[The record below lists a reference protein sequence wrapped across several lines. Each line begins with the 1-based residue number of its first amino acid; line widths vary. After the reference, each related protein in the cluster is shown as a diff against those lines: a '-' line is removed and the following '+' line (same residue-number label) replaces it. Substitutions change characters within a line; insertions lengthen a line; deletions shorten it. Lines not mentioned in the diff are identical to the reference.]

1 VTRSKLT
8 NMAAV
13 AAILAGLTFM
23 AIQPLHPG
31 HTVASVTT
39 STWAI
44 IHYVELVMVVLFVTG
59 IAGIYTA
66 QVEKLGWLGLT
77 GFVVLSV
84 GVLVTG
90 IGAAIE
96 AFVQPVIAS
105 SAPAFVQGMMD
116 MIDGRPVVGDLGAIP
131 VLWQLASAFFLAGTF
146 LFGAANFR
154 ANILS
159 RWASGT
165 FTAGLVVSLP
175 LATLVFDAPR
185 LAALPIG
192 FGLAWLGY
200 SLLTHQRAPA
210 VDPLPTGVVPQPGPA
225 GAA

>member
-1 VTRSKLT
+1 MTRSKLT
-8 NMAAV
+8 TMAAI
-13 AAILAGLTFM
+13 AAILGGLTFM

-31 HTVASVTT
+31 HTVAAVTT
-39 STWAI
+39 SAWAFV
-44 IHYVELVMVVLFVTG
+44 HYAEVVMVLLFVTG
-59 IAGIYTA
+59 ITGIYLA
-66 QVEKLGWLGLT
+66 QVEKLGWLGFA
-77 GFVVLSV
+77 GWVVLSI

-96 AFVQPVIAS
+96 AFVQPVVAS

-116 MIDGRPVVGDLGAIP
+116 MIEGHPLQTDLGAIP
-131 VLWQLASAFFLAGTF
+131 ILWSLASAFFLAGTF

-154 ANILS
+154 AHILS
-159 RWASGT
+159 RWASAI

-175 LATLVFDAPR
+175 LATLVGMPR

-200 SLLTHQRAPA
+200 SLLMHQRAPA
-210 VDPLPTGVVPQPGPA
+210 AEPMPTGVVPEA

>member
-1 VTRSKLT
+1 MTRSKLT

-44 IHYVELVMVVLFVTG
+44 IHYVELVMVVLFVAG

-66 QVEKLGWLGLT
+66 QVERLGWLGLA
-77 GFVVLSV
+77 GFVVLSI

-105 SAPAFVQGMMD
+105 SAPGFVQGMMD
-116 MIDGRPVVGDLGAIP
+116 MIDGRPTGADLGAIP
-131 VLWQLASAFFLAGTF
+131 VLWSVASAFFLAGTF

-154 ANILS
+154 ANVLS
-159 RWASGT
+159 RWASAV

-175 LATLVFDAPR
+175 LATFVGMPR

-200 SLLTHQRAPA
+200 SLLTRQRAPA
-210 VDPLPTGVVPQPGPA
+210 DEPMPTGVVPEA